1 MAGTL
6 PSTTDATFA
15 DDVLA
20 STTPVLVD
28 FTADWCPPC
37 KMIAPVLAQI
47 AAENADRLRVVALD
61 VDMNSQTAQRY
72 NVLGMPTLALFV
84 RGELVTTVVGA
95 QPQQTIMKA
104 LEPYLAA
111 ATRQVRAV

>member
-1 MAGTL
+1 MASTL
-6 PSTTDATFA
+6 PSVTDATFQ

-20 STTPVLVD
+20 SAIPVLVD

-47 AAENADRLRVVALD
+47 ATEMDGRMRVVTLD
-61 VDMNSQTAQRY
+61 VDANPETTRRY
-72 NVLGMPTLALFV
+72 GVLGMPTLALFV

-95 QPQQTIMKA
+95 RPQALIMQA
-104 LEPYLAA
+104 LEPYLTAA
-111 ATRQVRAV
+111 ARPVRAV

>member
-6 PSTTDATFA
+6 PSTSDATFR
-15 DDVLA
+15 DDVLV
-20 STTPVLVD
+20 SETPVLVD

-37 KMIAPVLAQI
+37 KMIAPVLDRI
-47 AAENADRLRVVALD
+47 AAENMGRLRVVALD
-61 VDMNSQTAQRY
+61 VDANPETARRY

-111 ATRQVRAV
+111 AGRSVRAV